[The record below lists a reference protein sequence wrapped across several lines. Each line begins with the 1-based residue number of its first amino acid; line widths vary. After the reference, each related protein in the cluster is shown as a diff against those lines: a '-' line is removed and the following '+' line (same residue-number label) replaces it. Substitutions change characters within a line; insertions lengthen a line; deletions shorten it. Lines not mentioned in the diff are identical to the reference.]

1 MWPLKPT
8 RSVMWLGIFKTKGT
22 GHGVKQRCWLES
34 ANSSPVPAFMKAGGW
49 GPFVYTDLRHF
60 IYSKQLF
67 FEGRDEWERS
77 LMTSV
82 RIPKENLI

>member
-1 MWPLKPT
+1 
-8 RSVMWLGIFKTKGT
+8 MWLGIFKTKGT

-34 ANSSPVPAFMKAGGW
+34 ANSSPVPALKAGGW
-49 GPFVYTDLRHF
+49 GT
-60 IYSKQLF
+60 QLF

-82 RIPKENLI
+82 RIPNENLI